1 MKKITLLL
9 ALISINSFCQEKIK
23 PQDSYEFS
31 FSHGISYDNYGGKDN
46 SSDRII
52 YTPKIGF
59 FTEINFDFKLPK
71 NRFIGIGFAR
81 EQYSQN
87 INLVSLDI
95 VFDNYRAINL
105 TNFYDIHFRKEFKN
119 NLNLTLGIAYF
130 ELFNNTVTTREVTD
144 GVNTFYVVALN
155 NDLQRTDNIAF
166 MATVGY
172 FFPIR
177 DYFQI
182 GVKSSLYYSLN
193 GVESVSLSPVL
204 KFSF

>member
-23 PQDSYEFS
+23 RQNSYEFS
-31 FSHGISYDNYGGKDN
+31 FSHGLSYDNYGGKEKSTN
-46 SSDRII
+46 GI

-71 NRFIGIGFAR
+71 NRFIGVGFAR

-87 INLVSLDI
+87 INLVSLNL
-95 VFDNYRAINL
+95 VLDNYRAINL

-119 NLNLTLGIAYF
+119 NFNLTLGIAYF

-144 GVNTFYVVALN
+144 GVNTFTAIAIY

-166 MATVGY
+166 MTSLSY
-172 FFPIR
+172 FFSIR

-182 GVKSSLYYSLN
+182 GAKSSVYYSLN
-193 GVESVSLSPVL
+193 GVESISLLPVL

>member
-23 PQDSYEFS
+23 RQNSYEFS
-31 FSHGISYDNYGGKDN
+31 FSHGLSYDNYGGKEN
-46 SSDRII
+46 NTNGI

-71 NRFIGIGFAR
+71 NRFIGVGFSR

-87 INLVSLDI
+87 INLVSLDL
-95 VFDNYRAINL
+95 VLDNYRAINL

-119 NLNLTLGIAYF
+119 NFNLTLGIAYF
-130 ELFNNTVTTREVTD
+130 ELFNNTITTREVTD
-144 GVNTFYVVALN
+144 GTNTFTTIALY

-166 MATVGY
+166 MLSLSY
-172 FFPIR
+172 FFPIK

-182 GVKSSLYYSLN
+182 GFKSSLYYSLD
-193 GVESVSLSPVL
+193 GVEAISLLPVL